1 MAASKQIPHF
11 AFLSPASWAVIW
23 IIFRLSLTAALQE
36 TITLKLL
43 FSAQRWNLELCNV
56 HHSFFKER
64 LSSFFASM
72 SSFTFQKRQME
83 NQGKLIYRLTSH
95 LHNLN
100 LWILWKFFWA
110 LKVHFFQAFFYS
122 RHIRYAPV
130 SSKFHRLQQHFKNFW
145 YKHEWKA
152 DPLKEKYKHKSR
164 EVLKE

>member
-100 LWILWKFFWA
+100 LWILCKFFLA

-122 RHIRYAPV
+122 RLIRYAPV
-130 SSKFHRLQQHFKNFW
+130 SSSSAALQELLIQTWMKGW
-145 YKHEWKA
+145 SPKGEI
-152 DPLKEKYKHKSR
+152 
-164 EVLKE
+164 